1 MANIKEALVCICAY
15 VTHTHT
21 HTHTLNQG
29 EVMVVSHFSDEKNCE
44 RKMLLVISVSKWCCK
59 YQAMAAIPIEAP

>member
-29 EVMVVSHFSDEKNCE
+29 EVMVVLHFSDKKTVKEKCY
-44 RKMLLVISVSKWCCK
+44 LS
-59 YQAMAAIPIEAP
+59 YQ

>member
-21 HTHTLNQG
+21 HTPNQG
-29 EVMVVSHFSDEKNCE
+29 EVMVVLYFSDEKNCE
-44 RKMLLVISVSKWCCK
+44 RKMLLAISVSKWCCK
-59 YQAMAAIPIEAP
+59 YQAMAVIPTEAP